1 MVARKHLYWCLW
13 WWIEKMDRR
22 QFWLVEFD
30 KWSSIVS
37 RDVIHFFMISI
48 LHFVDFFYH
57 SLCYDSDQ
65 LLSIMIFLYSIVTFF
80 SWAISTVKSSKLC
93 IIIHNF
99 KVYWFHYNS
108 SYKNR
113 PYVSIDL
120 WHEKL
125 HLLELIGL
133 FFLFLMDNRWNGP
146 QFWWM
151 MILKENVYM
160 YQFDT
165 FSVLL

>member
-1 MVARKHLYWCLW
+1 MILVYPKRDARAWSSFFSAIPSKEIVACKQAATLLWCFLW

-48 LHFVDFFYH
+48 LHFVDFFFIIHCSTIMIQINYY
-57 SLCYDSDQ
+57 L
-65 LLSIMIFLYSIVTFF
+65 MIFLYSIVTFF

-99 KVYWFHYNS
+99 K
-108 SYKNR
+108 
-113 PYVSIDL
+113 I
-120 WHEKL
+120 
-125 HLLELIGL
+125 LISL
-133 FFLFLMDNRWNGP
+133 
-146 QFWWM
+146 
-151 MILKENVYM
+151 
-160 YQFDT
+160 
-165 FSVLL
+165 

>member
-1 MVARKHLYWCLW
+1 MILVYPKRDARAWSSFFSAIPSKEIIVACKQAATLLWCFLW

-80 SWAISTVKSSKLC
+80 SWAISTVKSSKLY
-93 IIIHNF
+93 IKIHNF
-99 KVYWFHYNS
+99 K
-108 SYKNR
+108 
-113 PYVSIDL
+113 I
-120 WHEKL
+120 
-125 HLLELIGL
+125 LISL
-133 FFLFLMDNRWNGP
+133 
-146 QFWWM
+146 
-151 MILKENVYM
+151 
-160 YQFDT
+160 
-165 FSVLL
+165 